1 MKRIVETKEIWGQ
14 MHERLLSFINRH
26 VATIHDA
33 EDILQE
39 VFVRIHSNLGSLK
52 DTQSVTAWV
61 YQVARNAIT
70 DYHRKRATV
79 AGAVR
84 KLTANVD
91 DEVRAPHQGGATKE
105 QAVEAIAELTTC
117 MEPLVRELPEAYRR
131 VIALTELNQVTQ
143 KDAAQELGLSV
154 SGVKSRVQ
162 RGRTKLKELLQ
173 DCCNVELD
181 RRRGVVD
188 YQRREGGDCG
198 DCDCR

>member
-1 MKRIVETKEIWGQ
+1 MEDNIETKEIWGQ
-14 MHERLLSFINRH
+14 MHERLLSFIKRH

-70 DYHRKRATV
+70 DYHRKRAT
-79 AGAVR
+79 ADGAVK
-84 KLTANVD
+84 KLTASIND
-91 DEVRAPHQGGATKE
+91 DVQVPHQGEATEK
-105 QAVEAIAELTTC
+105 QAAKAIAELSTC
-117 MEPLVRELPEAYRR
+117 IEPLVRQLPEPYRQA
-131 VIALTELNQVTQ
+131 ITLTELNQLTQ

-162 RGRTKLKELLQ
+162 RGRTKIKELLQ

-188 YQRREGGDCG
+188 YQRREGRDCG
-198 DCDCR
+198 CR

>member
-1 MKRIVETKEIWGQ
+1 MEDNVETKEIWGQ

-26 VATIHDA
+26 VATINDA

-52 DTQSVTAWV
+52 DKQSVTAWV

-70 DYHRKRATV
+70 DYHRKRAAAAGTV
-79 AGAVR
+79 K
-84 KLTANVD
+84 KLAADVD
-91 DEVRAPHQGGATKE
+91 DDVRIPHHGEATEK
-105 QAVEAIAELTTC
+105 QAAEAIAELSTC
-117 MEPLVRELPEAYRR
+117 MEPLVRELPEPYRQA
-131 VIALTELNQVTQ
+131 IALTELDQLTQ
-143 KDAAQELGLSV
+143 KDAAQELGLSI
-154 SGVKSRVQ
+154 SGMKSRVQ
-162 RGRTKLKELLQ
+162 RGRTKLKDLLQ

>member
-1 MKRIVETKEIWGQ
+1 MEDHIETKELWGQ

-33 EDILQE
+33 EDVLQE

-70 DYHRKRATV
+70 DYHRKRATADGTV
-79 AGAVR
+79 K
-84 KLTANVD
+84 KLAANMND
-91 DEVRAPHQGGATKE
+91 KMQAPHQGEATEK
-105 QAVEAIAELTTC
+105 QAAEAIAELSTC
-117 MEPLVRELPEAYRR
+117 MEPLVRQLPEPYRR

-162 RGRTKLKELLQ
+162 RGRTRIKELLQ

-181 RRRGVVD
+181 RRRGVLD
-188 YQRREGGDCG
+188 YQRREGRDCG
-198 DCDCR
+198 CR

>member
-1 MKRIVETKEIWGQ
+1 MKRTVETKEIWGQ

-70 DYHRKRATV
+70 DYHRKRATA
-79 AGAVR
+79 AGVVR
-84 KLTANVD
+84 KLAANVD
-91 DEVRAPHQGGATKE
+91 DEVRAPHQGEATKK

-117 MEPLVRELPEAYRR
+117 MEPLGRELPEPYRR
-131 VIALTELNQVTQ
+131 VIALTELNQP
-143 KDAAQELGLSV
+143 K
-154 SGVKSRVQ
+154 
-162 RGRTKLKELLQ
+162 
-173 DCCNVELD
+173 
-181 RRRGVVD
+181 
-188 YQRREGGDCG
+188 
-198 DCDCR
+198 

>member
-1 MKRIVETKEIWGQ
+1 MEDKVETKELWEQ
-14 MHERLLSFINRH
+14 MHERLLSFIKQH

-61 YQVARNAIT
+61 YQVARNAIA
-70 DYHRKRATV
+70 DYHRKRAS
-79 AGAVR
+79 ADGAVK
-84 KLTANVD
+84 KLAASIND
-91 DEVRAPHQGGATKE
+91 DVQIPQQAEATEK
-105 QAVEAIAELTTC
+105 QAAKAIAELSRC
-117 MEPLVRELPEAYRR
+117 MEPLVRQLSEPYRR

-162 RGRTKLKELLQ
+162 RGRTKIKELLQ

-188 YQRREGGDCG
+188 YQRREGGDCN
-198 DCDCR
+198 CR

>member
-1 MKRIVETKEIWGQ
+1 MEDNVETKEIWRQ
-14 MHERLLSFINRH
+14 MHERLLSFINRR

-61 YQVARNAIT
+61 YQVARNAIA
-70 DYHRKRATV
+70 DYHRKRATADGTV
-79 AGAVR
+79 N
-84 KLTANVD
+84 KLTANIND
-91 DEVRAPHQGGATKE
+91 DVQVPHQGEATEK
-105 QAVEAIAELTTC
+105 QAAEAIAELSTC
-117 MEPLVRELPEAYRR
+117 MEPLVRQLPEPYRQA
-131 VIALTELNQVTQ
+131 ITLTELNQLTQ

-154 SGVKSRVQ
+154 SGMKSRVQ

-181 RRRGVVD
+181 RRRGVLD
-188 YQRREGGDCG
+188 YQRREGRDWS
-198 DCDCR
+198 CR